1 MKNPNKDY
9 YKILGVARDADADSI
24 KKAYRKLAMECHP
37 DRNQGDKALEEKFK
51 EVSEAYEVLSD
62 PNKKN
67 QYDRGPRKF
76 NGMGYTNPFDIFSS
90 VFEAT
95 FSSGGS
101 FVNQRRKIN
110 PDVRLAYRASISQ
123 IIQGASPQIEFP
135 RQISCD
141 ACTGLGFIQ
150 EEGVCASCKGKGQI
164 KSQINNIFVT
174 VTTCRSCGGSG
185 KKSTSCA
192 KCNGAGYK
200 LKKEKITL
208 QVPKGIHPLSI
219 LRLQGL
225 GNEVYNGNKS
235 KTTGDAYVTVDYSLS
250 EQGVRLKGGN
260 IYASVNIPFNSVISE
275 ENISINILGCKQ
287 VEFKLDANK
296 KSGSEYVVKSAG
308 ILENDNSFI
317 KVFIDMPENNVNE
330 EERVKLVN
338 IMENVY
344 GKPATKFNAATPS
357 LNKR

>member
-174 VTTCRSCGGSG
+174 VTTCRSCGGAARNPQVAQNV
-185 KKSTSCA
+185 TA
-192 KCNGAGYK
+192 QDIN
-200 LKKEKITL
+200 LKKK
-208 QVPKGIHPLSI
+208 
-219 LRLQGL
+219 
-225 GNEVYNGNKS
+225 
-235 KTTGDAYVTVDYSLS
+235 
-250 EQGVRLKGGN
+250 
-260 IYASVNIPFNSVISE
+260 
-275 ENISINILGCKQ
+275 
-287 VEFKLDANK
+287 KLLYRYQK
-296 KSGSEYVVKSAG
+296 EYTHC
-308 ILENDNSFI
+308 LF
-317 KVFIDMPENNVNE
+317 
-330 EERVKLVN
+330 
-338 IMENVY
+338 
-344 GKPATKFNAATPS
+344 
-357 LNKR
+357 

>member
-1 MKNPNKDY
+1 
-9 YKILGVARDADADSI
+9 
-24 KKAYRKLAMECHP
+24 
-37 DRNQGDKALEEKFK
+37 
-51 EVSEAYEVLSD
+51 
-62 PNKKN
+62 
-67 QYDRGPRKF
+67 
-76 NGMGYTNPFDIFSS
+76 
-90 VFEAT
+90 
-95 FSSGGS
+95 
-101 FVNQRRKIN
+101 
-110 PDVRLAYRASISQ
+110 
-123 IIQGASPQIEFP
+123 
-135 RQISCD
+135 
-141 ACTGLGFIQ
+141 
-150 EEGVCASCKGKGQI
+150 
-164 KSQINNIFVT
+164 
-174 VTTCRSCGGSG
+174 
-185 KKSTSCA
+185 
-192 KCNGAGYK
+192 
-200 LKKEKITL
+200 
-208 QVPKGIHPLSI
+208 